1 MSTVAI
7 NYKLMFILF
16 LCVES
21 SQIAGGHAVVLIR
34 CHPNCLV
41 FMNSWGQAF
50 GDGGFFR
57 VENEKVLHKME
68 FFDVYWDED
77 DLTSS
82 EKVAFEKKG
91 VDEWKEFLKKFKSI
105 QDLPYVCPH
114 CKEESKVDE
123 FTGHHLE
130 AKCPKCLQTF
140 KPDGPGILESLYL
153 RSR

>member
-1 MSTVAI
+1 
-7 NYKLMFILF
+7 MFILF
-16 LCVES
+16 LCLES
-21 SQIAGGHAVVLIR
+21 SQIVGGHAVVLIR

-50 GDGGFFR
+50 GDGGLFR
-57 VENEKVLHKME
+57 VENEKVLHNME

-77 DLTSS
+77 DLTPS
-82 EKVAFEKKG
+82 EKVAVDKKG
-91 VDEWKEFLKKFKSI
+91 VDEWKKFLKKFKSI

-114 CKEESKVDE
+114 CTEESKVDE